1 MRTNL
6 HKKQAAKQAR
16 NTFFIRLALALVFI
30 GLGAT
35 SGVMLHAS
43 AMNQGLTSTSEAAAA
58 EEPTKSYVLDEMPI
72 LCVEPGDTLWDIA
85 EEYAPE
91 GVSVKAYVKQIMI
104 ANSLEQAA
112 LEVGQVLR
120 LP

>member
-16 NTFFIRLALALVFI
+16 HTFLVRLALALFLI

-43 AMNQGLTSTSEAAAA
+43 AMNQGLVPEKAAPAVTASA
-58 EEPTKSYVLDEMPI
+58 EVTDLETMPI

-85 EEYAPE
+85 ETYAPE
-91 GVSVKAYVKQIMI
+91 GVSVKMYVKQIMV
-104 ANSLEQAA
+104 ANDLKESA